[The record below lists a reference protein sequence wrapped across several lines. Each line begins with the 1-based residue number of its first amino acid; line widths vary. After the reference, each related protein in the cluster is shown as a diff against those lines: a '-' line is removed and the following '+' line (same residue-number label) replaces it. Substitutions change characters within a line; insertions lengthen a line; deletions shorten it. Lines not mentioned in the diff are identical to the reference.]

1 MPKKKALQVEVEE
14 SPEEKDV
21 AKEDIETLR
30 TTLESINTQEGVV
43 GYILRGST
51 SASVDLK
58 DSSKIIDYAV
68 LSATAFESSE
78 NFSKLFELG
87 KISSIVV
94 EGKDLKMLCMTIGE
108 HRLSVFMDKTLNHS
122 SIYKKLT

>member
-21 AKEDIETLR
+21 IKEDIETLR
-30 TTLESINTQEGVV
+30 RTLESINTQEGVV

-78 NFSKLFELG
+78 NFSDLFELG
-87 KISSIVV
+87 KISSIVI
-94 EGKDLKMLCMTIGE
+94 EGKDLKMLCMSIGE
-108 HRLSVFMDKTLNHS
+108 HRLSVFMDKTLNHN